1 MTRYNV
7 VNPLVSDAVGSA
19 TRVVANTSIII
30 TPKMPLSVVNFEG
43 EPNSAIM
50 RLLIMKMLAP
60 IIWSAL
66 SSDYSPDPVSA
77 RLSANKTDP
86 ITSR

>member
-1 MTRYNV
+1 
-7 VNPLVSDAVGSA
+7 
-19 TRVVANTSIII
+19 
-30 TPKMPLSVVNFEG
+30 MPLSVVNFEG